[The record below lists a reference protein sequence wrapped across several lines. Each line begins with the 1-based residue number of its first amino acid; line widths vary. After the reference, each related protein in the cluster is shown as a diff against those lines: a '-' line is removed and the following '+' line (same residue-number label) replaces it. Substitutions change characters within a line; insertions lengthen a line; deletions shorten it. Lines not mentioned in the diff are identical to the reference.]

1 MSLPGIP
8 EPKPYRMTSCVR
20 GYHRYKHL
28 WTPVVGQKY
37 NCKREP
43 SNRYDTYA
51 IAVHHDG
58 NIVGHV
64 PRDYSEVFSSFLDD
78 PEVTLCCEIIAE
90 PKYSYP
96 DPKYGQEV
104 PCKYEFKAG
113 SEEKRCEIKK
123 KIGIGI
129 DITWYWESMITL
141 LIIMLYH
148 DYEQN

>member
-43 SNRYDTYA
+43 SNRYDIYA

-78 PEVTLCCEIIAE
+78 PEVTLCCEIIAK
-90 PKYSYP
+90 PKYNP
-96 DPKYGQEV
+96 GYGQEV
-104 PCKYEFKAG
+104 PCKYELKAE
-113 SEEKRCEIKK
+113 SEEKKCEIKK

-141 LIIMLYH
+141 WIYH